1 MQHEQQ
7 HRGAAPA
14 GGAVVSGLGA
24 QRDPGVGTT
33 MGATNG
39 SDGAE
44 LPHTP
49 FSDARLAMASETV
62 PSEQLWRAAIH
73 AAREAAA
80 LAADLRRQLAS
91 ATART

>member
-14 GGAVVSGLGA
+14 GGGVVSGLGA
-24 QRDPGVGTT
+24 QRDPIL
-33 MGATNG
+33 GATNG

-44 LPHTP
+44 LPRAA
-49 FSDARLAMASETV
+49 FSDARLAIASESV
-62 PSEQLWRAAIH
+62 PSDQLWRAAIH

-91 ATART
+91 VAART